1 MKRILASLILSV
13 ALTANAGIATPF
25 GPHDDWTDEDTA
37 FQAAQTAMLYMD
49 YRQTRQIYLY
59 PDLHEL
65 NPILGPHPSAIAI
78 RNHFISIG
86 LLDAGIAYVLPSPWR
101 RRFQLSGIVFEG
113 WVVHHNAMLGLQIP
127 F

>member
-49 YRQTRQIYLY
+49 YRQTRQIYLS
-59 PDLHEL
+59 
-65 NPILGPHPSAIAI
+65 PICTNLTRSLGRIL
-78 RNHFISIG
+78 R
-86 LLDAGIAYVLPSPWR
+86 L
-101 RRFQLSGIVFEG
+101 
-113 WVVHHNAMLGLQIP
+113 
-127 F
+127 